1 MKNLKSISL
10 LFFIGPILAAVFGM
24 YTVRTMDI
32 PMDVFY
38 PNWIGIIIG
47 IPLVLLMAPRW
58 SDRRP
63 ALVMQLAFVSLILL
77 LACFLFPGPSE
88 VHRWIMMGP
97 VTINVSMIVLPFILY
112 CLHQML
118 HTKKFLHG
126 VILYGATAIILGFQP
141 DAGQATAFSLSALV
155 LFFYNKMDI
164 KLRTA
169 AVLIAGISIFLAWN
183 RVDLLEPV
191 EYVED
196 IFYLMSA
203 LGPIGILGI
212 FVISVLLFVPF
223 IIMSFR
229 RVETVRVLSI
239 SFIVYLSTSLIITEF
254 GHYPVPVMGAGVSSV
269 LGWFLMLSFVY
280 RSDLRK
286 T

>member
-1 MKNLKSISL
+1 MKNFKLLSL
-10 LFFIGPILAAVFGM
+10 LFFIGPILAAFFGM

-32 PMDVFY
+32 PVDVFY
-38 PNWIGIIIG
+38 PNLIGIIIG

-58 SDRRP
+58 SDRKP
-63 ALVMQLAFVSLILL
+63 GLVMMLAFVSLVLL

-88 VHRWIMMGP
+88 VHRWIMLGP
-97 VTINVSMIVLPFILY
+97 VTLNISMIVLPFILF

-126 VILYGATAIILGFQP
+126 IVLYGATAVILGFQP
-141 DAGQATAFSLSALV
+141 DAGQATAFGLSALV
-155 LFFYNKMDI
+155 LFFYNKMDA
-164 KLRTA
+164 KLRIG
-169 AVLIAGISIFLAWN
+169 AVLIAITTIFLAWN

-203 LGPIGILGI
+203 LGPIGLIAI
-212 FVISVLLFVPF
+212 FIISLTLFVPF
-223 IIMSFR
+223 IVMSFR

-239 SFIVYLSTSLIITEF
+239 AFIVYLSTSLIITEF

-280 RSDLRK
+280 RPDFKKS
-286 T
+286 